1 MKDKRIKAYLG
12 FDIGSISTKAVVID
26 EKNHIL
32 AQTYLWTQGNPIDA
46 TKRVLKEI
54 ESQIKDK
61 NISIVGVGTTGSAR
75 ELVGVVL
82 NADLVKNEITAHAIG
97 TLEFH
102 PDVKTIFEIG
112 GQDSKIII
120 LDQGIVVDY
129 AMNTLCAAGTGS
141 FLSAQARRLN
151 IPVEEF
157 GNYAIKSSNP
167 TKIAGRCTVFA
178 ESDLVH
184 KAQMGFPKEDIIAG
198 LCNAIVNNYL
208 NNVGKGKNI
217 SSPIVF
223 QGGVSKNIG
232 VIQSFEKITGQKILV
247 DELGHLMGA
256 IGIAILVR
264 EQGKEKEF
272 DFNIQDIEFKT
283 TSIECG
289 GCANNCEVICIL
301 KGGKL
306 IDSWG
311 NRCEAGKERAKVK
324 LEKKINNIFNTTI
337 DSVKTIAKN
346 TIEVILKRP
355 KDFSFQAG
363 QYIFIT
369 LPSIKHLGVKES
381 TRAMTIASSPDE
393 NKLSLIMRIS
403 NSLFKQIVK
412 SLSSGDRVEIEGAYG
427 KDILL
432 DESKKPVVFIAGGVG
447 ITPFLSIISEQK
459 RKNWSK
465 KITLFYSNKNTEEA
479 IFLKELQEINH
490 SNFRFIPTMTRL
502 SEKEKKNWKGET
514 GRIDIDMIKKHIK
527 NPNNTIYY
535 IVGLLKM
542 VYSLYNILV
551 NNLNIKKENIKIELF
566 SAKNDC
572 EGNDCFC

>member
-1 MKDKRIKAYLG
+1 MRDKKTKAYLG

-26 EKNHIL
+26 KENNIL
-32 AQTYLWTQGNPIDA
+32 AQTYLWTKGNPIDA

-54 ESQIKDK
+54 ESQLKGK

-75 ELVGVVL
+75 ELIGVML
-82 NADLVKNEITAHAIG
+82 NANLVKNEITAHAIG

-120 LDQGIVVDY
+120 LNQGIVVDY

-141 FLSAQARRLN
+141 FLSAQARRLD

-157 GNYAIKSSNP
+157 GNYAIKSQNP

-217 SSPIVF
+217 ETPIVF
-223 QGGVSKNIG
+223 QGGVSKNVG
-232 VIQSFEKITGQKILV
+232 VVQSFENIIGSKILV

-256 IGIAILVR
+256 IGVAILAR

-272 DFNIQDIEFKT
+272 NFNIQDIEFKT
-283 TSIECG
+283 ISIECG
-289 GCANNCEVICIL
+289 GCANNCEVICVL
-301 KGGKL
+301 RNGKL

-311 NRCEAGKERAKVK
+311 NRCEAGKERAKSK
-324 LEKKINNIFNTTI
+324 LEEKDNIFHTNI
-337 DSVKTIAKN
+337 KSVNIIAKN
-346 TIEVILKRP
+346 TIEVILEKP
-355 KDFSFQAG
+355 ENFSFQAG

-369 LPSIKHLGVKES
+369 LPQIKHLGVKES
-381 TRAMTIASSPDE
+381 TRAMTIASSPNE

-403 NSLFKQIVK
+403 NSLFKREIE
-412 SLSSGDRVEIEGAYG
+412 SLMVGDKVEIQGAFG
-427 KDILL
+427 KDILI
-432 DESKKPVVFIAGGVG
+432 DNSEKPVVFFAGGVG
-447 ITPFLSIISEQK
+447 ITPFLSIIQQEQE
-459 RKNWSK
+459 KNWSK
-465 KITLFYSNKNTEEA
+465 KITLFYTNKNKEET
-479 IFLKELQEINH
+479 IFFKELQKIKND
-490 SNFRFIPTMTRL
+490 NFKFIPTMTRL
-502 SEKEKKNWKGET
+502 SEKEKENWQGET
-514 GRIDIDMIKKHIK
+514 GRIDIDMIKKYIK
-527 NPNNTIYY
+527 NPDNILYY
-535 IVGLLKM
+535 IVGLPQM
-542 VYSLYNILV
+542 VHSISNILT
-551 NNLNIKKENIKIELF
+551 NELKIKKENIRIELF
-566 SAKNDC
+566 AVEEK
-572 EGNDCFC
+572 